1 MKFSERF
8 IKIILIL
15 VNLFSLA
22 GCATAGYY
30 HSEEQRLQMADSY
43 RFSDLPVPQGF
54 KFIPANSFIYES
66 SKIRVGKMNYYG
78 RAWPNSIVQFYKEY
92 MLENDW
98 EILNVIEGE
107 ETLLSFNNNRE
118 ICIIKFECLRGKGPL
133 VISISPMFYDDS
145 GYSGFT
151 SNAKRS
157 NSSRRN

>member
-1 MKFSERF
+1 MKFLGRS

-15 VNLFSLA
+15 ASLFSLS
-22 GCATAGYY
+22 GCATSGYY
-30 HSEEQRLQMADSY
+30 YSDEQRLQIADSF
-43 RFSDLPVPQGF
+43 RFSDLPIPQGF

-66 SKIRVGKMNYYG
+66 SKIRVGKMKYYG

-98 EILNVIEGE
+98 EILNIIEGE

-118 ICIIKFECLRGKGPL
+118 ICIIKFECLQGKGPL

-145 GYSGFT
+145 DYSGFT
-151 SNAKRS
+151 YNVKKNRDSH
-157 NSSRRN
+157 RN

>member
-1 MKFSERF
+1 MKFLEKP

-15 VNLFSLA
+15 VNLLLLA
-22 GCATAGYY
+22 GCVTAGYY
-30 HSEEQRLQMADSY
+30 HSDEQRLQMADSF

-66 SKIRVGKMNYYG
+66 SKIRVGNMNYYG

-107 ETLLSFNNNRE
+107 ETLLSFNNNHE
-118 ICIIKFECLRGKGPL
+118 ICIIKFECSYGKGPL
-133 VISISPMFYDDS
+133 VISISPMFYDDT

-151 SNAKRS
+151 SNAKKDKAR
-157 NSSRRN
+157 RRN